1 MSHADEED
9 VAHEAARLQTWR
21 TWAVRHTGLRGASDY
36 ELRHALDS
44 MLENSEE
51 FGEPDP
57 SEHKRITVVM
67 EECGSIAR
75 AALYLGVSDHRMKRL
90 IVQHRVE
97 WPRGSGSTEN
107 P

>member
-1 MSHADEED
+1 VSLHDYDD
-9 VAHEAARLQTWR
+9 VAHEADRLVTWR
-21 TWAVRHTGLRGASDY
+21 AWAAHHTGLRGASDH
-36 ELRHALDS
+36 ELRRALDS

-57 SEHKRITVVM
+57 SEHKRITMVM

-97 WPRGSGSTEN
+97 WPRAA

>member
-1 MSHADEED
+1 MSTTDD
-9 VAHEAARLQTWR
+9 MHEAVKLAIWR
-21 TWAVRHTGLRGASDY
+21 TWAARHTGLKGASDH
-36 ELRHALDS
+36 ELRQALDS

-57 SEHKRITVVM
+57 SEHRRITMVM

-75 AALYLGVSDHRMKRL
+75 AALYLGVSNHRMKRL

-97 WPRGSGSTEN
+97 WPRGSASKEN
-107 P
+107 V